1 MTKDESAGSTERIF
15 AAHRDPDLGAMWRE
29 EGSRGRGIDC
39 IFAACR
45 KAETPKPSL
54 RFDAGG
60 IWTEFAFAPNYL
72 KAISTPVTAIENNN
86 LGRGEKRGEKLTPNR
101 RKILEAMRADPYV
114 TYKALIEL
122 VGIGAT
128 NIDKNIRALKEA
140 GLIRR
145 IGPAKGG
152 RWEVIL

>member
-1 MTKDESAGSTERIF
+1 MSTGEIE
-15 AAHRDPDLGAMWRE
+15 AW
-29 EGSRGRGIDC
+29 GRGIER
-39 IFAACR
+39 I
-45 KAETPKPSL
+45 
-54 RFDAGG
+54 
-60 IWTEFAFAPNYL
+60 YL
-72 KAISTPVTAIENNN
+72 KGIFTPATATKDNN
-86 LGRGEKRGEKLTPNR
+86 LGRGEKRGEWRGEKLTPNR
-101 RKILEAMRADPYV
+101 RKILDAMRADPSV

-152 RWEVIL
+152 HWEVIL